1 MESKVVLQPVGSPK
15 AQEHF
20 VRTIQGAVDISI
32 VKRFI
37 SPKSAERLS
46 KLYPDGKVRL

>member
-32 VKRFI
+32 VKR
-37 SPKSAERLS
+37 L
-46 KLYPDGKVRL
+46 KVRSVSQSFILMERCGFGA